1 MLKRALSSRETTP
14 GPEACADMLGG
25 GRQRENKC
33 IQGDLAGL
41 LVFFGGFSCSG
52 PIWPFRFCL
61 YMAGMSPGV
70 SGADHSCGVMLLPC
84 ARHCRQ

>member
-1 MLKRALSSRETTP
+1 MREKEHPCAEMCPELPQKPTP

-41 LVFFGGFSCSG
+41 LVFFGGFSCTYTELFA
-52 PIWPFRFCL
+52 ICL
-61 YMAGMSPGV
+61 ESKEA
-70 SGADHSCGVMLLPC
+70 
-84 ARHCRQ
+84 